1 MVRRAFDILGIEATK
16 DTRAIKKAYALMAKQ
31 YHPEEH
37 PAEWEKLYG
46 AYQTALEYAQ
56 TAEKLPENK
65 GGAAMGSAGDGFAC
79 GGGSGAERENYF
91 DKDVAEAEGDT
102 FFSGDAAGEADDC
115 FSGEDAT
122 RSAGDAFSGGD
133 AAGLAD
139 DAFSGESGDSS
150 GAAETET
157 GTGKPTS
164 VSSNAAYGTFFQE
177 AQEQWLR
184 KKHLREQFMRQ
195 KLRELVSLRWPKAV
209 KAWQQF
215 FSTDLTMNEDEEIL
229 LILLEA
235 IRENALSEKVF
246 YLIMTNMN
254 SRLRFYAEMGD
265 SDRALAAMEIVKYC
279 SEQIPLLHR
288 KSESRKKWIGIPVA
302 LTAAFFLLAMT
313 GLHQE
318 SVTEGDVSVLAAE
331 YLNEKYGV
339 SDYTAAE
346 LETEKIQ
353 LIGSNEDRIDS
364 FEIREPESGNIIA
377 YAMRDIEETEGTFS
391 CFDNLQESEI
401 KDAFE
406 KRLNA
411 LTGHEEGRL
420 FWDSSFSDS
429 LSGGLEN
436 GFFHTKY
443 EGDFDAFIRQETEE
457 RSNAPGI
464 MTSFLISDY
473 CSLNGLCDY
482 YLPDPE
488 VETMRE
494 RFALTDYTEDPDLQA
509 ALRQGAADYQL
520 QIRGV
525 ILPKK
530 FFQEKTERAE
540 GKRSGIYVLR
550 DVHGTLGMEPLMS
563 FLMLTGWYVNLPPE
577 DEKILNISSGMYM
590 QPVISMGEGIYGAES
605 TLRGQAFETD
615 PAWVTGSMVKTEN
628 PDSLGLTEEE
638 KEKAV
643 SFRLGDGYVLKNDYC
658 LAIDK
663 ELYGIA
669 DADYRVMVTKQ
680 NGFSMDLAGQHL
692 EAEDGTALERYVS
705 SYGEPDAALKMGD
718 VLDGE
723 GYLFI
728 EYKAADM
735 AEEADIITVINP

>member
-56 TAEKLPENK
+56 TAEELLENEYGSGRVGK
-65 GGAAMGSAGDGFAC
+65 GEAAMGAAGDGFAG
-79 GGGSGAERENYF
+79 GGGSGTAGETYF
-91 DKDVAEAEGDT
+91 DENVTEAE
-102 FFSGDAAGEADDC
+102 
-115 FSGEDAT
+115 
-122 RSAGDAFSGGD
+122 GDAFSGGD
-133 AAGLAD
+133 ATGSAD
-139 DAFSGESGDSS
+139 DAFSGGDAP
-150 GAAETET
+150 GAAAETET
-157 GTGKPTS
+157 SAGEPFS

-215 FSTDLTMNEDEEIL
+215 FDTDLTMDEDEDEEIL

-235 IRENALSEKVF
+235 IRENALSEKIF

-279 SEQIPLLHR
+279 SGQIPLLHR
-288 KSESRKKWIGIPVA
+288 KAERRRKWIGIPA
-302 LTAAFFLLAMT
+302 TLAAAFFLLAMT

-364 FEIREPESGNIIA
+364 FEVREPESGNIIA
-377 YAMRDIEETEGTFS
+377 YAMRDIEEAEGTFA

-443 EGDFDAFIRQETEE
+443 EGDFDAFIRQETKE
-457 RSNAPGI
+457 RSNAPGV

-494 RFALTDYTEDPDLQA
+494 RFALTDYIEDPDLQA
-509 ALRQGAADYQL
+509 SLRQGAADYQL

-550 DVHGTLGMEPLMS
+550 DVHGTLGVEPLMS

-615 PAWVTGSMVKTEN
+615 PAWVTGSMVKTES
-628 PDSLGLTEEE
+628 PDSLDLTEEE

-705 SYGEPDAALKMGD
+705 SYAEPDAALRMGYA
-718 VLDGE
+718 LDGE

-728 EYKAADM
+728 EYRAADM

>member
-56 TAEKLPENK
+56 TAEELLENEYGSGRVGK
-65 GGAAMGSAGDGFAC
+65 GGAAMGAAGDGFAG
-79 GGGSGAERENYF
+79 GGGSGTAGETYF
-91 DKDVAEAEGDT
+91 DENVTEAE
-102 FFSGDAAGEADDC
+102 
-115 FSGEDAT
+115 
-122 RSAGDAFSGGD
+122 GDAFSGGD
-133 AAGLAD
+133 ATGSAD
-139 DAFSGESGDSS
+139 DAFSGGDAPRA
-150 GAAETET
+150 AAETET
-157 GTGKPTS
+157 SAGEPFS

-184 KKHLREQFMRQ
+184 KKHLHEQFMRQ

-215 FSTDLTMNEDEEIL
+215 FDTDLTMDEDEEIL
-229 LILLEA
+229 LILLEV

-279 SEQIPLLHR
+279 SGQIPLLHR
-288 KSESRKKWIGIPVA
+288 KAERRRKWIGIPAA
-302 LTAAFFLLAMT
+302 LAAAFFLLAMT

-353 LIGSNEDRIDS
+353 LIGSNEGRIDS

-443 EGDFDAFIRQETEE
+443 EGDFDAFIRQETKE
-457 RSNAPGI
+457 RSNAPGV

-509 ALRQGAADYQL
+509 SLRQGAADYQL

-530 FFQEKTERAE
+530 FFQEKTKRAE

-615 PAWVTGSMVKTEN
+615 PAWVTGSIVKTGN

-638 KEKAV
+638 KGKAV

-705 SYGEPDAALKMGD
+705 SYAEPDAALRMGYA
-718 VLDGE
+718 LDGE

-728 EYKAADM
+728 EYRAADM

>member
-56 TAEKLPENK
+56 TAEELLENEYGSGRVGK
-65 GGAAMGSAGDGFAC
+65 GGAAMGAAGDGFAG
-79 GGGSGAERENYF
+79 GGGSGAAGETYF
-91 DKDVAEAEGDT
+91 DENVTEAE
-102 FFSGDAAGEADDC
+102 
-115 FSGEDAT
+115 
-122 RSAGDAFSGGD
+122 GDAFSGGD
-133 AAGLAD
+133 ATGSAD
-139 DAFSGESGDSS
+139 DAFSGGDAPRA
-150 GAAETET
+150 AAETET
-157 GTGKPTS
+157 SAGEPFS

-184 KKHLREQFMRQ
+184 KKHLHEQFMRQ

-215 FSTDLTMNEDEEIL
+215 FDTDLTMDEDEDEEIL

-279 SEQIPLLHR
+279 SGQIPLLHR
-288 KSESRKKWIGIPVA
+288 KAERRRKWIGIPAA
-302 LTAAFFLLAMT
+302 LAAAFFLLAMT

-318 SVTEGDVSVLAAE
+318 SVTEGGVSVLAAE

-346 LETEKIQ
+346 LEAEKIQ

-364 FEIREPESGNIIA
+364 FEVREPESGNIIA
-377 YAMRDIEETEGTFS
+377 YAMRDIEEAEGTFA

-443 EGDFDAFIRQETEE
+443 EGDFDAFIRQETKE
-457 RSNAPGI
+457 RSSAPGV

-509 ALRQGAADYQL
+509 SLRQGAADYQL

-615 PAWVTGSMVKTEN
+615 PAWVTGSMVKTES
-628 PDSLGLTEEE
+628 PDSLDLTEEE

-705 SYGEPDAALKMGD
+705 SYAEPDAALRMGYA
-718 VLDGE
+718 LDGE

-728 EYKAADM
+728 EYRAADM

>member
-56 TAEKLPENK
+56 TAEELLENEYGSGRVGK
-65 GGAAMGSAGDGFAC
+65 GGAAMGAAGDGFAG
-79 GGGSGAERENYF
+79 GGGSGTAGETYF
-91 DKDVAEAEGDT
+91 DENVTEAEGDA
-102 FFSGDAAGEADDC
+102 FSDGDAAGSAD
-115 FSGEDAT
+115 
-122 RSAGDAFSGGD
+122 DAFSGGD
-133 AAGLAD
+133 APGA
-139 DAFSGESGDSS
+139 
-150 GAAETET
+150 AAETET
-157 GTGKPTS
+157 SAGEPFS

-184 KKHLREQFMRQ
+184 KKHLHEQFMRQ

-215 FSTDLTMNEDEEIL
+215 FDTDLTMDEDEDEDEEIL
-229 LILLEA
+229 LILLEV

-279 SEQIPLLHR
+279 SGQIPLLHR
-288 KSESRKKWIGIPVA
+288 KAERRRKWIGIPAA
-302 LTAAFFLLAMT
+302 LAAAFFLLAMT

-318 SVTEGDVSVLAAE
+318 SVTEGGVSVLAAE

-364 FEIREPESGNIIA
+364 FEVREPESGNIIA
-377 YAMRDIEETEGTFS
+377 YAMRDIEEAEGTFA

-443 EGDFDAFIRQETEE
+443 EGDFDAFIRQETKE
-457 RSNAPGI
+457 RSSAPGV

-509 ALRQGAADYQL
+509 SLRQGAADYLL

-577 DEKILNISSGMYM
+577 DEIILNISSGMYM

-615 PAWVTGSMVKTEN
+615 PAWVTGSMVKTES
-628 PDSLGLTEEE
+628 PDSLDLTEEE

-705 SYGEPDAALKMGD
+705 SYAEPDAALRMGYA
-718 VLDGE
+718 LDGE

-728 EYKAADM
+728 EYRAADM

>member
-56 TAEKLPENK
+56 TAEALLENEYGSGGVGK
-65 GGAAMGSAGDGFAC
+65 GGAAMGAAGDGFAG
-79 GGGSGAERENYF
+79 GGGSGTAGETYF
-91 DKDVAEAEGDT
+91 DENVTEAE
-102 FFSGDAAGEADDC
+102 
-115 FSGEDAT
+115 
-122 RSAGDAFSGGD
+122 GDAFSGGD
-133 AAGLAD
+133 ATGSAD
-139 DAFSGESGDSS
+139 DAFSGGDAP

-157 GTGKPTS
+157 AAGEPTS

-184 KKHLREQFMRQ
+184 KKHLREQFIRQ

-215 FSTDLTMNEDEEIL
+215 FDTDLTMDEDEDEEIL

-279 SEQIPLLHR
+279 SGQIPLLHR
-288 KSESRKKWIGIPVA
+288 KAERRRKWIGIPAA
-302 LTAAFFLLAMT
+302 LAAAFFLLAMT

-353 LIGSNEDRIDS
+353 LIGSNEGRIDS

-443 EGDFDAFIRQETEE
+443 EGDFDAFIRQETKE
-457 RSNAPGI
+457 RSNAPGV

-509 ALRQGAADYQL
+509 SLRQGAADYQL

-550 DVHGTLGMEPLMS
+550 DVHGTLGVEPLMS

-615 PAWVTGSMVKTEN
+615 PAWVTGSMVKTES
-628 PDSLGLTEEE
+628 PDSLDLTEEE

-705 SYGEPDAALKMGD
+705 SYAEPDAALRMGYA
-718 VLDGE
+718 LDGE

-728 EYKAADM
+728 EYRAADM

>member
-56 TAEKLPENK
+56 TAEELLENEYGSGRVGK
-65 GGAAMGSAGDGFAC
+65 GGAAMGAAGDGFAG
-79 GGGSGAERENYF
+79 GGGSGTAGETYF
-91 DKDVAEAEGDT
+91 DENVTEAE
-102 FFSGDAAGEADDC
+102 
-115 FSGEDAT
+115 
-122 RSAGDAFSGGD
+122 GDAFSGGD
-133 AAGLAD
+133 ATGSAD
-139 DAFSGESGDSS
+139 DAFSGGDAP
-150 GAAETET
+150 GAAAETET
-157 GTGKPTS
+157 SAGEPFS

-215 FSTDLTMNEDEEIL
+215 FDTDLTMDEDEDEEIL

-279 SEQIPLLHR
+279 SGQIPLLHR
-288 KSESRKKWIGIPVA
+288 KAERRRKWIGIPAA
-302 LTAAFFLLAMT
+302 LAAAFFLLAMT

-318 SVTEGDVSVLAAE
+318 SVTEGGVSVLAAE

-364 FEIREPESGNIIA
+364 FEVREPESGNIIA
-377 YAMRDIEETEGTFS
+377 YAMRDIEEAEGTFA

-443 EGDFDAFIRQETEE
+443 EGDFDAFIRQETKE
-457 RSNAPGI
+457 RSNAPGV

-509 ALRQGAADYQL
+509 SLRQGAADYLL

-550 DVHGTLGMEPLMS
+550 DVHGTLGVEPLMS

-615 PAWVTGSMVKTEN
+615 PAWVTGSMVKTES
-628 PDSLGLTEEE
+628 PDSLDLTEEE

-705 SYGEPDAALKMGD
+705 SYAEPDAALRMGYA
-718 VLDGE
+718 LDGE

-728 EYKAADM
+728 EYRAADM

>member
-56 TAEKLPENK
+56 TAEELLENEYGSGRVGK
-65 GGAAMGSAGDGFAC
+65 GGAAMGAAGDGFAG
-79 GGGSGAERENYF
+79 GGGSGTAGETYF
-91 DKDVAEAEGDT
+91 DENVTEAE
-102 FFSGDAAGEADDC
+102 
-115 FSGEDAT
+115 
-122 RSAGDAFSGGD
+122 GDAFSGGD
-133 AAGLAD
+133 AAGSAD
-139 DAFSGESGDSS
+139 DAFSGGDAPRA
-150 GAAETET
+150 AAETET
-157 GTGKPTS
+157 SAGEPFS

-184 KKHLREQFMRQ
+184 KKHLHEQFMRQ

-215 FSTDLTMNEDEEIL
+215 FDTDLTMDEDEEIL
-229 LILLEA
+229 LILLEV

-279 SEQIPLLHR
+279 SGQIPLLHR
-288 KSESRKKWIGIPVA
+288 KAERRRKWIGIPAA
-302 LTAAFFLLAMT
+302 LAAAFFLLAMT

-318 SVTEGDVSVLAAE
+318 SVTEGGVSVLAAE

-364 FEIREPESGNIIA
+364 FEVREPESGNIIA
-377 YAMRDIEETEGTFS
+377 YAMRDIEEAEGTFA

-443 EGDFDAFIRQETEE
+443 EGDFDAFIRQETKE
-457 RSNAPGI
+457 RSNAPGV

-494 RFALTDYTEDPDLQA
+494 WFALTDYTEDPDLQA
-509 ALRQGAADYQL
+509 SLRQGAADYLL

-615 PAWVTGSMVKTEN
+615 PAWGTGSMVKTEN
-628 PDSLGLTEEE
+628 PDSLDLTEEE

-705 SYGEPDAALKMGD
+705 SYAEPDAALRMGYA
-718 VLDGE
+718 LDGE

-728 EYKAADM
+728 EYRAADM

>member
-56 TAEKLPENK
+56 TAEKLPENEY
-65 GGAAMGSAGDGFAC
+65 G
-79 GGGSGAERENYF
+79 
-91 DKDVAEAEGDT
+91 
-102 FFSGDAAGEADDC
+102 
-115 FSGEDAT
+115 
-122 RSAGDAFSGGD
+122 GGD
-133 AAGLAD
+133 A
-139 DAFSGESGDSS
+139 S

-215 FSTDLTMNEDEEIL
+215 FDTDLAMNEDEEIL
-229 LILLEA
+229 LILLET

-246 YLIMTNMN
+246 YLILTNMN

-279 SEQIPLLHR
+279 SGQIPLLHR
-288 KSESRKKWIGIPVA
+288 KAERRRKWIGIPAA

-457 RSNAPGI
+457 RSNAPGV

-615 PAWVTGSMVKTEN
+615 PAWVTGSIVKTGN

-638 KEKAV
+638 KGKAV

-705 SYGEPDAALKMGD
+705 SYAEPDAALKMGD

>member
-56 TAEKLPENK
+56 TAEELPENEYGSGRVGK
-65 GGAAMGSAGDGFAC
+65 GGAAMGAAGDGFAG
-79 GGGSGAERENYF
+79 GGGSG
-91 DKDVAEAEGDT
+91 GT
-102 FFSGDAAGEADDC
+102 AG
-115 FSGEDAT
+115 S
-122 RSAGDAFSGGD
+122 
-133 AAGLAD
+133 AD
-139 DAFSGESGDSS
+139 DAFSGESGDAP
-150 GAAETET
+150 GTAAGE
-157 GTGKPTS
+157 PTS

-215 FSTDLTMNEDEEIL
+215 FDTDLTMNEDEEIL
-229 LILLEA
+229 LILLET

-265 SDRALAAMEIVKYC
+265 SDRALAAMEIIKYC
-279 SEQIPLLHR
+279 SGQIPLLHR
-288 KSESRKKWIGIPVA
+288 KAERRRKWIGIPAA
-302 LTAAFFLLAMT
+302 LAAVFFLLAMT

-377 YAMRDIEETEGTFS
+377 YAMRDIEEAEGTFS

-420 FWDSSFSDS
+420 FWDSAFSDS

-443 EGDFDAFIRQETEE
+443 EGDFDTFIRQETRE
-457 RSNAPGI
+457 RTNAPGV

-509 ALRQGAADYQL
+509 SLRQGAADYQL

-590 QPVISMGEGIYGAES
+590 QPAISMGEGIYGAES

-628 PDSLGLTEEE
+628 PDSLDLTEEE

-680 NGFSMDLAGQHL
+680 NGFSMDLVGQHL

-705 SYGEPDAALKMGD
+705 SYAEPGAALRMGD

-728 EYKAADM
+728 EYRAADM

>member
-56 TAEKLPENK
+56 TAEALLENEYGSGRVGK
-65 GGAAMGSAGDGFAC
+65 GGAAMGAAGDGFAG
-79 GGGSGAERENYF
+79 GGGSG
-91 DKDVAEAEGDT
+91 G
-102 FFSGDAAGEADDC
+102 AAGA
-115 FSGEDAT
+115 
-122 RSAGDAFSGGD
+122 AGDGFPGEGGD
-133 AAGLAD
+133 APGA
-139 DAFSGESGDSS
+139 
-150 GAAETET
+150 AAETET
-157 GTGKPTS
+157 SAGEPFS

-215 FSTDLTMNEDEEIL
+215 FDTDLTMDEDEEIL

-254 SRLRFYAEMGD
+254 SRLRFYAEVGD

-279 SEQIPLLHR
+279 SGQIPLLHR
-288 KSESRKKWIGIPVA
+288 KAERRRKWIGIPAA
-302 LTAAFFLLAMT
+302 LAAAFFLLAMT

-377 YAMRDIEETEGTFS
+377 YAMRDIEEAEGTFA

-443 EGDFDAFIRQETEE
+443 EGDFDAFIRQETKE
-457 RSNAPGI
+457 RSNAPGV

-509 ALRQGAADYQL
+509 SLRQGAADYQL

-550 DVHGTLGMEPLMS
+550 DVHGTLGVEPLIS
-563 FLMLTGWYVNLPPE
+563 FLMLTGWYVNLSPE
-577 DEKILNISSGMYM
+577 DEKLLNISSGMYM

-605 TLRGQAFETD
+605 TLRGQAFDTD

-643 SFRLGDGYVLKNDYC
+643 SFRLGDGYALKNDYC

-692 EAEDGTALERYVS
+692 EAEDGTALEKYVS
-705 SYGEPDAALKMGD
+705 SYGEPGAALKMGD

-728 EYKAADM
+728 EYRAADM

>member
-56 TAEKLPENK
+56 TAEELLENEYGSGRVGK
-65 GGAAMGSAGDGFAC
+65 GGAAMGAAGDGFAG
-79 GGGSGAERENYF
+79 GGGSGTAGETYF
-91 DKDVAEAEGDT
+91 DENVTEAEGDA
-102 FFSGDAAGEADDC
+102 FSDGDAAGSAD
-115 FSGEDAT
+115 
-122 RSAGDAFSGGD
+122 DAFSGGD
-133 AAGLAD
+133 APGA
-139 DAFSGESGDSS
+139 
-150 GAAETET
+150 AAETET
-157 GTGKPTS
+157 SAGEPFS

-184 KKHLREQFMRQ
+184 KKHLHEQFMRQ

-215 FSTDLTMNEDEEIL
+215 FDTDLTMDEDEDEEIL

-279 SEQIPLLHR
+279 SGQIPLLHR
-288 KSESRKKWIGIPVA
+288 KAERRRKWIGIPAA
-302 LTAAFFLLAMT
+302 LAAAFFLLAMT

-318 SVTEGDVSVLAAE
+318 SVTEGGVSVLAAE

-364 FEIREPESGNIIA
+364 FEVREPESGNIIA
-377 YAMRDIEETEGTFS
+377 YAMRDIEEAEGTFA

-443 EGDFDAFIRQETEE
+443 EGDFDAFIRQETKE
-457 RSNAPGI
+457 RSNAPGV

-509 ALRQGAADYQL
+509 SLRQGAADYQL

-550 DVHGTLGMEPLMS
+550 DVHGTLGVEPLMS

-615 PAWVTGSMVKTEN
+615 PAWVTGSMVKTES
-628 PDSLGLTEEE
+628 PDSLDLTEEE

-705 SYGEPDAALKMGD
+705 SYAEPDAALRMGYA
-718 VLDGE
+718 LDGE

-728 EYKAADM
+728 EYRAADM

>member
-56 TAEKLPENK
+56 TAEELLENEYGSGRVGK
-65 GGAAMGSAGDGFAC
+65 GGAAMGAAGDGFAG
-79 GGGSGAERENYF
+79 GGGSGTAGETYF
-91 DKDVAEAEGDT
+91 DENVTEAEGDA
-102 FFSGDAAGEADDC
+102 FSDGDAAGSAD
-115 FSGEDAT
+115 
-122 RSAGDAFSGGD
+122 DAFSGGD
-133 AAGLAD
+133 APGA
-139 DAFSGESGDSS
+139 
-150 GAAETET
+150 AAETET
-157 GTGKPTS
+157 SAGEPFS

-184 KKHLREQFMRQ
+184 KKHLHEQFMRQ

-215 FSTDLTMNEDEEIL
+215 FDTDLTMDEDEEIL

-279 SEQIPLLHR
+279 SGQIPLLHR
-288 KSESRKKWIGIPVA
+288 KAERRRKWIGIPAA
-302 LTAAFFLLAMT
+302 LAAAFFLLAMT

-318 SVTEGDVSVLAAE
+318 SVTEGGVSVLAAE

-364 FEIREPESGNIIA
+364 FEVREPESGNIIA
-377 YAMRDIEETEGTFS
+377 YAMRDIEEAEGTFA

-443 EGDFDAFIRQETEE
+443 EGDFDAFIRQETKE
-457 RSNAPGI
+457 RSNAPGV

-509 ALRQGAADYQL
+509 SLRQGAADYQL

-530 FFQEKTERAE
+530 FFQEKTKRAE

-615 PAWVTGSMVKTEN
+615 PAWVTGSIVKTGN

-638 KEKAV
+638 KGKAV

-705 SYGEPDAALKMGD
+705 SYAEPDAALRMGYA
-718 VLDGE
+718 LDGE

-728 EYKAADM
+728 EYRAADM

>member
-56 TAEKLPENK
+56 TAEALLENEYGSGRVGK
-65 GGAAMGSAGDGFAC
+65 GGAAMGAAGDGFAG
-79 GGGSGAERENYF
+79 GGGSG
-91 DKDVAEAEGDT
+91 G
-102 FFSGDAAGEADDC
+102 AAGA
-115 FSGEDAT
+115 
-122 RSAGDAFSGGD
+122 AGDGFPGEGGD
-133 AAGLAD
+133 APGA
-139 DAFSGESGDSS
+139 
-150 GAAETET
+150 AAETET
-157 GTGKPTS
+157 SAGEPFS

-215 FSTDLTMNEDEEIL
+215 FDTDLTMDEDEEIL
-229 LILLEA
+229 LLLLEA

-265 SDRALAAMEIVKYC
+265 NDRALAAMEIVKYC
-279 SEQIPLLHR
+279 SGQIPLLHR
-288 KSESRKKWIGIPVA
+288 KAESRKKWIGIPAA
-302 LTAAFFLLAMT
+302 LAAVFFLLAMT

-318 SVTEGDVSVLAAE
+318 SVTEGDVSALAAE

-346 LETEKIQ
+346 LEAEKIQ
-353 LIGSNEDRIDS
+353 LIGSNQDRIDS
-364 FEIREPESGNIIA
+364 YEVREPESGNIVA
-377 YAMRDIEETEGTFS
+377 YAMRDIEEAEGTFA

-429 LSGGLEN
+429 LSGGLED

-443 EGDFDAFIRQETEE
+443 EGDFDAFIRQETKE
-457 RSNAPGI
+457 RTNAPGV

-494 RFALTDYTEDPDLQA
+494 RFALTDDTEDPDLQA

-530 FFQEKTERAE
+530 FFQEKTEQAE

-550 DVHGTLGMEPLMS
+550 DVHGTLGMEPLIS
-563 FLMLTGWYVNLPPE
+563 FLMLTGWYVNLSPE
-577 DEKILNISSGMYM
+577 DEKLLNISSGMYM

-605 TLRGQAFETD
+605 TLRGQAFDTD

-643 SFRLGDGYVLKNDYC
+643 SFRLGDGYALKNDYC

-692 EAEDGTALERYVS
+692 EAEDGTALEKYVS
-705 SYGEPDAALKMGD
+705 SYGEPGAALKMGD

-728 EYKAADM
+728 EYRAADM

>member
-56 TAEKLPENK
+56 TAEALLENEYGSGGVGK
-65 GGAAMGSAGDGFAC
+65 GGAAMGAAGDGFAG
-79 GGGSGAERENYF
+79 GGGSGAAGETYF
-91 DKDVAEAEGDT
+91 DENVTEAEGDA
-102 FFSGDAAGEADDC
+102 FSDGDAAGSAD
-115 FSGEDAT
+115 
-122 RSAGDAFSGGD
+122 DAFSGGD
-133 AAGLAD
+133 APGA
-139 DAFSGESGDSS
+139 
-150 GAAETET
+150 AAETET
-157 GTGKPTS
+157 SAGEPFS

-184 KKHLREQFMRQ
+184 KKHLHEQFMRQ

-215 FSTDLTMNEDEEIL
+215 FDTDLTMDEDEDEEIL

-279 SEQIPLLHR
+279 SGQIPLLHR
-288 KSESRKKWIGIPVA
+288 KAERRRKWIGIPAA
-302 LTAAFFLLAMT
+302 LAAAFFLLAMT

-318 SVTEGDVSVLAAE
+318 SVTEGGVSVLAAE

-364 FEIREPESGNIIA
+364 FEVREPESGNIIA
-377 YAMRDIEETEGTFS
+377 YAMRDIEEAEGTFA

-443 EGDFDAFIRQETEE
+443 EGDFDAFIRQETKE
-457 RSNAPGI
+457 RSSAPGV

-509 ALRQGAADYQL
+509 SLRQGAADYQL

-615 PAWVTGSMVKTEN
+615 PAWVTGSMVKTES
-628 PDSLGLTEEE
+628 PDSLDLTEEE

-705 SYGEPDAALKMGD
+705 SYAEPDAALRMGYA
-718 VLDGE
+718 LDGE

-728 EYKAADM
+728 EYRAADM

>member
-56 TAEKLPENK
+56 TAEELLENEYGSGRVGK
-65 GGAAMGSAGDGFAC
+65 GGAAMGAAGDGFAG
-79 GGGSGAERENYF
+79 GGGSGAAGETYF
-91 DKDVAEAEGDT
+91 DENVTEAEGDA
-102 FFSGDAAGEADDC
+102 FSDGDAAGSAD
-115 FSGEDAT
+115 
-122 RSAGDAFSGGD
+122 DAFSGGD
-133 AAGLAD
+133 APGA
-139 DAFSGESGDSS
+139 
-150 GAAETET
+150 AAETET
-157 GTGKPTS
+157 SAGEPFS

-184 KKHLREQFMRQ
+184 KKHLHEQFMRQ

-215 FSTDLTMNEDEEIL
+215 FDTDLTMDEDEDEDEEIL
-229 LILLEA
+229 LILLEV

-279 SEQIPLLHR
+279 SGQIPLLHR
-288 KSESRKKWIGIPVA
+288 KAERRRKWIGIPAA
-302 LTAAFFLLAMT
+302 LAAAFFLLAMT

-318 SVTEGDVSVLAAE
+318 SVTEGGVSVLAAE

-364 FEIREPESGNIIA
+364 FEVREPESGNIIA
-377 YAMRDIEETEGTFS
+377 YAMRDIEEAEGTFA

-443 EGDFDAFIRQETEE
+443 EGDFDAFIRQETKE
-457 RSNAPGI
+457 RSSAPGV

-509 ALRQGAADYQL
+509 SLRQGAADYQL

-577 DEKILNISSGMYM
+577 DEIILNISSGMYM

-615 PAWVTGSMVKTEN
+615 PAWVTGSMVKTES
-628 PDSLGLTEEE
+628 PDSLDLTEEE

-705 SYGEPDAALKMGD
+705 SYAEPDAALRMGYA
-718 VLDGE
+718 LDGE

-728 EYKAADM
+728 EYRAADM

>member
-56 TAEKLPENK
+56 TAEELLENEYGSGRVGK
-65 GGAAMGSAGDGFAC
+65 GGAAMGAAGDGFAG
-79 GGGSGAERENYF
+79 GGGSGTAGETYF
-91 DKDVAEAEGDT
+91 DENVTEAE
-102 FFSGDAAGEADDC
+102 
-115 FSGEDAT
+115 
-122 RSAGDAFSGGD
+122 GDAFSGGD
-133 AAGLAD
+133 ATGSAD
-139 DAFSGESGDSS
+139 DAFSGGDAPRA
-150 GAAETET
+150 AAETET
-157 GTGKPTS
+157 SAGEPFS

-184 KKHLREQFMRQ
+184 KKHLHEQFMRQ

-215 FSTDLTMNEDEEIL
+215 FDTDLTMDEDEDEEIL

-279 SEQIPLLHR
+279 SGQIPLLHR
-288 KSESRKKWIGIPVA
+288 KAERRRKWIGIPAA
-302 LTAAFFLLAMT
+302 LAAAFFLLAMT

-318 SVTEGDVSVLAAE
+318 SVTEGGVSVLAAE

-364 FEIREPESGNIIA
+364 FEVREPESGNIIA
-377 YAMRDIEETEGTFS
+377 YAMRDIEEAEGTFA

-443 EGDFDAFIRQETEE
+443 EGDFDAFIRQETKE
-457 RSNAPGI
+457 RSNAPGV

-509 ALRQGAADYQL
+509 SLRQGAADYLL

-615 PAWVTGSMVKTEN
+615 PAWVTGSMVKTES
-628 PDSLGLTEEE
+628 PDSLDLTEEE

-705 SYGEPDAALKMGD
+705 SYAEPDAALRMGYA
-718 VLDGE
+718 LDGE

-728 EYKAADM
+728 EYRAADM

>member
-56 TAEKLPENK
+56 TAEELLENEYGSGRVGK
-65 GGAAMGSAGDGFAC
+65 GGAAMGAAGDGFAG
-79 GGGSGAERENYF
+79 GGGSGTAGETYF
-91 DKDVAEAEGDT
+91 DENVTEAEGDA
-102 FFSGDAAGEADDC
+102 FSDGDAAGSAD
-115 FSGEDAT
+115 
-122 RSAGDAFSGGD
+122 DAFSGGD
-133 AAGLAD
+133 APGA
-139 DAFSGESGDSS
+139 
-150 GAAETET
+150 AAETET
-157 GTGKPTS
+157 SAGEPFS

-184 KKHLREQFMRQ
+184 KKHLHEQFMRQ

-215 FSTDLTMNEDEEIL
+215 FDTDLTMDEDEDEDEEIL
-229 LILLEA
+229 LILLEV

-279 SEQIPLLHR
+279 SGQIPLLHR
-288 KSESRKKWIGIPVA
+288 KAERRRKWIGIPAA
-302 LTAAFFLLAMT
+302 LAAAFFLLAMT

-318 SVTEGDVSVLAAE
+318 SVTEGGVSVLAAE

-364 FEIREPESGNIIA
+364 FEVREPESGNIIA
-377 YAMRDIEETEGTFS
+377 YAMRDIEEAEGTFA

-443 EGDFDAFIRQETEE
+443 EGDFDAFIRQETKE
-457 RSNAPGI
+457 RSSAPGV

-509 ALRQGAADYQL
+509 SLRQGAADYQL

-577 DEKILNISSGMYM
+577 DEIILNISSGMYM

-615 PAWVTGSMVKTEN
+615 PAWVTGSMVKTES
-628 PDSLGLTEEE
+628 PDSLDLTEEE

-705 SYGEPDAALKMGD
+705 SYAEPDAALRMGYA
-718 VLDGE
+718 LDGE

-728 EYKAADM
+728 EYRAADM

>member
-56 TAEKLPENK
+56 SGEELPENEYGNGSSGK
-65 GGAAMGSAGDGFAC
+65 GGAAMG
-79 GGGSGAERENYF
+79 
-91 DKDVAEAEGDT
+91 AEGD
-102 FFSGDAAGEADDC
+102 GIAG
-115 FSGEDAT
+115 
-122 RSAGDAFSGGD
+122 GGGHG
-133 AAGLAD
+133 AAD
-139 DAFSGESGDSS
+139 DAFSSESGDAS

-157 GTGKPTS
+157 GAGEPVS

-209 KAWQQF
+209 KSWQQF
-215 FSTDLTMNEDEEIL
+215 FDTDLTMNEDEEIL
-229 LILLEA
+229 LILLET

-254 SRLRFYAEMGD
+254 FRLRFYAEMGD

-279 SEQIPLLHR
+279 SGQIPLLHR
-288 KSESRKKWIGIPVA
+288 KAERRRKWIGIPAA

-377 YAMRDIEETEGTFS
+377 YAMRDIEEAEGTFS

-728 EYKAADM
+728 EYKATDM

>member
-1 MVRRAFDILGIEATK
+1 MVRRAFDILGIEITK
-16 DTRAIKKAYALMAKQ
+16 DTRAIKKAYALLSKQ

-46 AYQTALEYAQ
+46 AYQAALEYAQ
-56 TAEKLPENK
+56 TAGELPENEYGNGSSGK
-65 GGAAMGSAGDGFAC
+65 GGAATGTEGDGFAG
-79 GGGSGAERENYF
+79 GGGSGAAGETYF
-91 DKDVAEAEGDT
+91 DEYAAEAE
-102 FFSGDAAGEADDC
+102 
-115 FSGEDAT
+115 
-122 RSAGDAFSGGD
+122 GDAFSGGD
-133 AAGLAD
+133 AAGLAGNG
-139 DAFSGESGDSS
+139 FSGENGGAA

-157 GTGKPTS
+157 AAGEPVS
-164 VSSNAAYGTFFQE
+164 VSSNATYGTFFQD

-215 FSTDLTMNEDEEIL
+215 FDTDLTMDEDEEIL
-229 LILLEA
+229 LLLLEA

-265 SDRALAAMEIVKYC
+265 NDRALAAMEIVKYC
-279 SEQIPLLHR
+279 SGQIPLLHR
-288 KSESRKKWIGIPVA
+288 KAESRKKWIGIPAA
-302 LTAAFFLLAMT
+302 LAAVFFLLAMT

-318 SVTEGDVSVLAAE
+318 SVTEGDVSALAAE

-346 LETEKIQ
+346 LEAEKIQ
-353 LIGSNEDRIDS
+353 LIGSNQDRIDS
-364 FEIREPESGNIIA
+364 YEVREPESGNIVA
-377 YAMRDIEETEGTFS
+377 YAMRDIEEAEGTFA

-429 LSGGLEN
+429 LSGGLED

-443 EGDFDAFIRQETEE
+443 EGDFDAFIRQETKE
-457 RSNAPGI
+457 RTNAPGV

-494 RFALTDYTEDPDLQA
+494 RFALTDDTEDPDLQA

-530 FFQEKTERAE
+530 FFQEKTEQAE

-550 DVHGTLGMEPLMS
+550 DVHGTLGMEPLIS
-563 FLMLTGWYVNLPPE
+563 FLMLTGWYVNLSPE
-577 DEKILNISSGMYM
+577 DEKLLNISSGMYM

-605 TLRGQAFETD
+605 TLRGQAFDTD

-643 SFRLGDGYVLKNDYC
+643 SFRLGDGYALKNDYC

-692 EAEDGTALERYVS
+692 EAEDGTALEKYVS
-705 SYGEPDAALKMGD
+705 SYGEPGAALKMGD

-728 EYKAADM
+728 EYRAADM